1 LLHICNAKIYYFTHK
16 ENALSALPSVA
27 VVILNWNG
35 RSFLEQF
42 LPSVCRSTYRNLELY
57 VADNAS
63 TDDSVAFVR
72 THYPQIRIILNNEN
86 NGFAG
91 GYNAALQH
99 VKADIYVLLNQ
110 DVEVEPGWIEPVVA
124 QMQRDHHIAACQ
136 PKLRAFYDRGEFE
149 YAGAAGG
156 WMDILGY
163 TFCRGRILY
172 TTEGDEGQYDDEQDI
187 FWATGAA
194 LFIRASSFHE
204 MHGFDADF
212 FAHMEEVD
220 LCWRLKR
227 AGYRICYCPESV
239 VYHVGGG
246 SLPQGNP
253 RKLYLNF
260 RNNLMMLWKNLH
272 PADRWIVL
280 LQRFFLDVLAA
291 VKSLVA
297 GKPADMRAVYRAY
310 RHYWKWRRTYD
321 RSKYPLPEKK
331 LLELSG
337 VFHGI
342 MIWRYYFLNRKTFRT
357 LEK

>member
-1 LLHICNAKIYYFTHK
+1 M
-16 ENALSALPSVA
+16 SVLPSVA

-35 RSFLEQF
+35 RSFLEKF
-42 LPSVCRSTYRNLELY
+42 LPSVCRSTYGNLQL
-57 VADNAS
+57 VLADNAS
-63 TDDSVAFVR
+63 TDDSVAFVAE
-72 THYPQIRIILNNEN
+72 HYPQIRIIQNPRND
-86 NGFAG
+86 GFAG
-91 GYNAALQH
+91 GYNDALQH
-99 VKADIYVLLNQ
+99 VQADIYVLLNQ

-124 QMQRDHHIAACQ
+124 LMQQDTKIAACQ
-136 PKLRAFYDRGEFE
+136 PKMRAYKDPDEFE

-172 TTEGDEGQYDDEQDI
+172 TTEKDNGQYDDVKDI

-194 LFIRASSFHE
+194 LFIRSACYHQVG
-204 MHGFDADF
+204 GFDRDF

-220 LCWRLKR
+220 LCWRLQR
-227 AGYRICYCPESV
+227 AGYRICYCPGSRV
-239 VYHVGGG
+239 FHVGGG

-272 PADRWIVL
+272 SEDRWIVL
-280 LQRFFLDVLAA
+280 VQRFFLDILAG

-297 GKPADMRAVYRAY
+297 GKPKDMAAIYRAY
-310 RHYWKWRRTYD
+310 RDYYRWRRNYVKKD
-321 RSKYPLPEKK
+321 NLPEMK
-331 LLELSG
+331 LMKMSG

-342 MIWRYYFLNRKTFRT
+342 MIWRYYFLGHKHFSE
-357 LEK
+357 LI

>member
-1 LLHICNAKIYYFTHK
+1 M
-16 ENALSALPSVA
+16 SVLPSVA

-35 RSFLEQF
+35 RSFLEKF
-42 LPSVCRSTYRNLELY
+42 LPSVCRSTYGNLQL
-57 VADNAS
+57 VLADNAS
-63 TDDSVAFVR
+63 TDDSVAFVAE
-72 THYPQIRIILNNEN
+72 HYPQIRIIQNPRND
-86 NGFAG
+86 GFAG
-91 GYNAALQH
+91 GYNDALQH
-99 VKADIYVLLNQ
+99 VQADIYVLLNQ

-124 QMQRDHHIAACQ
+124 LMQQDTKIAACQ
-136 PKLRAFYDRGEFE
+136 PKMRAYKDPEEFE

-172 TTEGDEGQYDDEQDI
+172 TTEKDNGQYDDVKDI

-194 LFIRASSFHE
+194 LFIRSACYHQVG
-204 MHGFDADF
+204 GFDRDF

-220 LCWRLKR
+220 LCWRLQR
-227 AGYRICYCPESV
+227 AGYRICYCPDSRV
-239 VYHVGGG
+239 FHVGGG

-272 PADRWIVL
+272 SEDRWIVL
-280 LQRFFLDVLAA
+280 VQRFFLDILAG

-297 GKPADMRAVYRAY
+297 GKPKDMAAIYRAY
-310 RHYWKWRRTYD
+310 RDYYRWRRTYVKKD
-321 RSKYPLPEKK
+321 DLPEMK
-331 LLELSG
+331 LMKMSG

-342 MIWRYYFLNRKTFRT
+342 MIWRYYFLGHKHFSE
-357 LEK
+357 LI

>member
-1 LLHICNAKIYYFTHK
+1 LPV
-16 ENALSALPSVA
+16 LPSVA

-35 RSFLEQF
+35 KSFLEKF
-42 LPSVCRSTYRNLELY
+42 LPSVCGSTYPNLQIVL
-57 VADNAS
+57 ADNAS
-63 TDDSVAFVR
+63 TDDSVAFVKE
-72 THYPQIRIILNNEN
+72 HYPQIGIVRNPRND
-86 NGFAG
+86 GFAG
-91 GYNAALQH
+91 GYNDALQH
-99 VKADIYVLLNQ
+99 VQADIYVLLNQ
-110 DVEVEPGWIEPVVA
+110 DVEVEPGWIEPVVNL
-124 QMQRDHHIAACQ
+124 MQQDPKIAACQ
-136 PKLRAFYDRGEFE
+136 PKLRAYAQRDEFE

-172 TTEGDEGQYDDEQDI
+172 TTEKDKGQYDDVQDI

-194 LFIRASSFHE
+194 LFIRSHCFHE
-204 MHGFDADF
+204 VGGFDRSF

-220 LCWRLKR
+220 MCWRLQR
-227 AGYRICYCPESV
+227 AGYRICYCPDSV

-272 PADRWIVL
+272 SEDRWIVL
-280 LQRFFLDVLAA
+280 VQRFFLDILAA

-297 GKPADMRAVYRAY
+297 GKPKDMMAVYRAY
-310 RHYWKWRRTYD
+310 KDYYKWRRTYVKTD
-321 RSKYPLPEKK
+321 QLPEMK
-331 LLELSG
+331 LMKMNG

-342 MIWRYYFLNRKTFRT
+342 MIWRYYFLRRKYFST
-357 LEK
+357 LNH

>member
-1 LLHICNAKIYYFTHK
+1 M
-16 ENALSALPSVA
+16 SGLPSVA

-35 RSFLEQF
+35 RSFLEKF
-42 LPSVCRSTYRNLELY
+42 LPSVCRSTYSNLQLI

-72 THYPQIRIILNNEN
+72 THYPQVQLILNPTN

-91 GYNAALQH
+91 GYNEALQH
-99 VKADIYVLLNQ
+99 VEADIYVLLNQ
-110 DVEVEPGWIEPVVA
+110 DVEVEPDWIEPVVGL
-124 QMQRDHHIAACQ
+124 MKRDHLIAACQ
-136 PKLRAFYDRGEFE
+136 PKLMAYQDKARFE

-172 TTEGDEGQYDDEQDI
+172 RTEEDKGQYDDEQDI

-194 LFIRASSFHE
+194 LFIRSSAFHE
-204 MHGFDADF
+204 MGGFDADF

-260 RNNLMMLWKNLH
+260 RNNLMMLSKNLH
-272 PADRWIVL
+272 PADRQIVL
-280 LQRFFLDVLAA
+280 FQRFFLDVLAA
-291 VKSLVA
+291 VKSLA
-297 GKPADMRAVYRAY
+297 SGKPKDMGAIYRAY
-310 RHYWKWRRTYD
+310 KHYYRWKK
-321 RSKYPLPEKK
+321 KYKDQQPHLAHIR
-331 LLELSG
+331 LLEMSG

-342 MIWRYYFLNRKTFRT
+342 MIWRYYFLNRKTFDT
-357 LEK
+357 LEN

>member
-1 LLHICNAKIYYFTHK
+1 M
-16 ENALSALPSVA
+16 SVLPSVA

-35 RSFLEQF
+35 KAFLEKF
-42 LPSVCRSTYRNLELY
+42 LPSVCSSTYGNLEIY

-63 TDDSVAFVR
+63 TDDSVAFVK
-72 THYPQIRIILNNEN
+72 THYPQIKLIQNKYN

-91 GYNAALQH
+91 GYNAALKE
-99 VKADIYVLLNQ
+99 VEADIYVLLNQ
-110 DVEVEPGWIEPVVA
+110 DVEVAPGWIEPVIA
-124 QMQRDHHIAACQ
+124 QMQQDPNIAACQ
-136 PKLRAFYDRGEFE
+136 PKMRAYHDQERFE

-172 TTEGDEGQYDDEQDI
+172 TTEVDHGQYNDAQDI

-194 LFIRASSFHE
+194 LFIRSACFRE
-204 MHGFDADF
+204 VGGFDDDF

-220 LCWRLKR
+220 LCWRLQR
-227 AGYRICYCPESV
+227 AGYRVMYCPESV
-239 VYHVGGG
+239 VFHVGGG

-272 PADRWIVL
+272 SEDRWIVL
-280 LQRFFLDVLAA
+280 SQRFFLDLLAA
-291 VKSLVA
+291 VKSLAA
-297 GKPADMRAVYRAY
+297 GKPKDMMAIFRAY
-310 RHYWKWRRTYD
+310 RDYYKWRR
-321 RSKYPLPEKK
+321 KYVKKDTLPEKK
-331 LLELSG
+331 LLAISG

-342 MIWRYYFLNRKTFRT
+342 MIWRYYFLNRKKFSD
-357 LEK
+357 LNK

>member
-1 LLHICNAKIYYFTHK
+1 MPV
-16 ENALSALPSVA
+16 LPSVA

-35 RSFLEQF
+35 KSFLEKF
-42 LPSVCRSTYRNLELY
+42 LPSVCGSTYPNLQIVL
-57 VADNAS
+57 ADNAS
-63 TDDSVAFVR
+63 TDDSVAFVEQ
-72 THYPQIRIILNNEN
+72 HYPQIRIVRNPTND
-86 NGFAG
+86 GFAG
-91 GYNAALQH
+91 GYNDALQH
-99 VKADIYVLLNQ
+99 VEADTYVLLNQ
-110 DVEVEPGWIEPVVA
+110 DVEVEPGWIEPVISL
-124 QMQRDHHIAACQ
+124 MQQDPKIVACQ
-136 PKLRAFYDRGEFE
+136 PKLRAYKQRDEFE

-172 TTEGDEGQYDDEQDI
+172 TVEKDHGQYDDVQDI

-194 LFIRASSFHE
+194 LFIKSSGFHE
-204 MHGFDADF
+204 VGGFDSNF

-227 AGYRICYCPESV
+227 AGYRICYCPDSV

-272 PADRWIVL
+272 SEDRWIVL
-280 LQRFFLDVLAA
+280 VQRFFLDILAG

-297 GKPADMRAVYRAY
+297 GKPKDTAAIYRAY
-310 RHYWKWRRTYD
+310 KDYYRWRKTYVRND
-321 RSKYPLPEKK
+321 HLPEVK
-331 LLELSG
+331 LMKMTG

-342 MIWRYYFLNRKTFRT
+342 MIWRYYFLRHKYFSSLNN
-357 LEK
+357 

>member
-1 LLHICNAKIYYFTHK
+1 M
-16 ENALSALPSVA
+16 SVLPSVA

-35 RSFLEQF
+35 KSFLEKF
-42 LPSVCRSTYRNLELY
+42 LPSVCRSTYGNLQLY

-63 TDDSVAFVR
+63 TDDSVAFTR
-72 THYPQIRIILNNEN
+72 THFPEIKIIQNPSN

-91 GYNAALQH
+91 GYNEALQH
-99 VKADIYVLLNQ
+99 VQADIYVLLNQ
-110 DVEVEPGWIEPVVA
+110 DVEVESGWIEPV
-124 QMQRDHHIAACQ
+124 IAMMEREPDIVACQ
-136 PKLRAFYDRGEFE
+136 PKLRAYADPEEFE

-172 TTEGDEGQYDDEQDI
+172 TTEKDTGQYDDAQEI

-194 LFIRASSFHE
+194 LFIRSRCFHE
-204 MHGFDADF
+204 VGGFDADF

-220 LCWRLKR
+220 LCWRLQR
-227 AGYRICYCPESV
+227 AGYRIGYCPDSR

-272 PADRWIVL
+272 PADRWIIL
-280 LQRFFLDVLAA
+280 AQRFFLDALAG

-297 GKPADMRAVYRAY
+297 GKPKDMAAIFRAY
-310 RHYWKWRRTYD
+310 RDYLRWKKRYD
-321 RSKYPLPEKK
+321 PSGDQLPRKK
-331 LLELSG
+331 LLHMKG

-342 MIWRYYFLNRKTFRT
+342 MIWRYYFLGRKKFSE
-357 LEK
+357 LER

>member
-1 LLHICNAKIYYFTHK
+1 M
-16 ENALSALPSVA
+16 SVLPSVA

-35 RSFLEQF
+35 KAFLEKF
-42 LPSVCRSTYRNLELY
+42 LPSVCSSTYGNLEIY

-63 TDDSVAFVR
+63 TDDSVAFVKA
-72 THYPQIRIILNNEN
+72 HYPQIKLIQNKYN

-91 GYNAALQH
+91 GYNEALKE
-99 VKADIYVLLNQ
+99 VEADIYVLLNQ
-110 DVEVEPGWIEPVVA
+110 DVEVAPGWIEPVIA
-124 QMQRDHHIAACQ
+124 QMQQDPNIAACQ
-136 PKLRAFYDRGEFE
+136 PKMRAYHDQERFE

-172 TTEGDEGQYDDEQDI
+172 TTEVDHGQYNDAQDI

-194 LFIRASSFHE
+194 LFIRSACFRE
-204 MHGFDADF
+204 VGGFDDDF

-220 LCWRLKR
+220 LCWRLQR
-227 AGYRICYCPESV
+227 AGYRVMYCPESV
-239 VYHVGGG
+239 VFHVGGG

-272 PADRWIVL
+272 SEDRWIVL
-280 LQRFFLDVLAA
+280 SQRFFLDLLAA
-291 VKSLVA
+291 VKSLAA
-297 GKPADMRAVYRAY
+297 GKPKDMMAIFRAY
-310 RHYWKWRRTYD
+310 RDYYKWRR
-321 RSKYPLPEKK
+321 KYVKKDTLPEKK
-331 LLELSG
+331 LLAISG

-342 MIWRYYFLNRKTFRT
+342 MIWRYYFLNRKKFSD
-357 LEK
+357 LNK

>member
-1 LLHICNAKIYYFTHK
+1 
-16 ENALSALPSVA
+16 LSVLPSVA

-35 RSFLEQF
+35 RSFLEKF
-42 LPSVCRSTYRNLELY
+42 LPSVCRSTYGNLQL
-57 VADNAS
+57 VLADNAS
-63 TDDSVAFVR
+63 TDDSVAFVAE
-72 THYPQIRIILNNEN
+72 HYPQIRIIQNPRND
-86 NGFAG
+86 GFAG
-91 GYNAALQH
+91 GYNDALQQ
-99 VKADIYVLLNQ
+99 VQADIYVLLNQ

-124 QMQRDHHIAACQ
+124 LMQQDTRIAACQ
-136 PKLRAFYDRGEFE
+136 PKMRAYKEPEDFE

-172 TTEGDEGQYDDEQDI
+172 TTEKDNGQYDDVKDI

-194 LFIRASSFHE
+194 LFIRSACYHQVG
-204 MHGFDADF
+204 GFDRDF

-220 LCWRLKR
+220 LCWRLQR
-227 AGYRICYCPESV
+227 AGYRICYCPDSRV
-239 VYHVGGG
+239 FHVGGG

-272 PADRWIVL
+272 SEDRWIVL
-280 LQRFFLDVLAA
+280 VQRFFLDILAG

-297 GKPADMRAVYRAY
+297 GKPKDMAAIYRAY
-310 RHYWKWRRTYD
+310 RDYYRWRRTYVKKD
-321 RSKYPLPEKK
+321 DLPEMK
-331 LLELSG
+331 LMKMSG

-342 MIWRYYFLNRKTFRT
+342 MIWRYYFLGHKHFSE
-357 LEK
+357 LI

>member
-1 LLHICNAKIYYFTHK
+1 M
-16 ENALSALPSVA
+16 SVLPSVA

-35 RSFLEQF
+35 RSFLEKF
-42 LPSVCRSTYRNLELY
+42 LPSVCRSTYGNLQL
-57 VADNAS
+57 VLADNAS
-63 TDDSVAFVR
+63 TDDSVAFVAE
-72 THYPQIRIILNNEN
+72 HYPQIRIIQNPRND
-86 NGFAG
+86 GFAG
-91 GYNAALQH
+91 GYNDALQH
-99 VKADIYVLLNQ
+99 VQADIYVLLNQ

-124 QMQRDHHIAACQ
+124 LMQQDTKIAACQ
-136 PKLRAFYDRGEFE
+136 PKMRAYKDPDEFE

-172 TTEGDEGQYDDEQDI
+172 TTEKDNGQYDDVKDI

-194 LFIRASSFHE
+194 LFIRSACYHQVG
-204 MHGFDADF
+204 GFDRDF

-220 LCWRLKR
+220 LCWRLQR
-227 AGYRICYCPESV
+227 AGYRICYCPDSRV
-239 VYHVGGG
+239 FHVGGG

-272 PADRWIVL
+272 SEDRWIVL
-280 LQRFFLDVLAA
+280 VQRFFLDILAG

-297 GKPADMRAVYRAY
+297 GKPKDMAAIYRAY
-310 RHYWKWRRTYD
+310 RDYYRWRRNYVKKD
-321 RSKYPLPEKK
+321 NLPEMK
-331 LLELSG
+331 LMKMSG

-342 MIWRYYFLNRKTFRT
+342 MIWRYYFLGHKHFSE
-357 LEK
+357 LI

>member
-1 LLHICNAKIYYFTHK
+1 M
-16 ENALSALPSVA
+16 SVLPSVA

-35 RSFLEQF
+35 KKFLEQF
-42 LPSVCRSTYRNLELY
+42 LPSVCKSTYGNLQLIM
-57 VADNAS
+57 ADNAS
-63 TDDSVAFVR
+63 TDDSVAYVEQ
-72 THYPQIRIILNNEN
+72 HYPQVRVIRNPGN

-91 GYNAALQH
+91 GYNEALQH
-99 VKADIYVLLNQ
+99 VEADIYVLLNQ
-110 DVEVEPGWIEPVVA
+110 DVEVEAGWIEPVVA
-124 QMQRDHHIAACQ
+124 MMQQDPKIAACQ
-136 PKLRAFYDRGEFE
+136 PKLRSWHNRDEFE

-172 TTEGDEGQYDDEQDI
+172 TTEKDLGQYDDPQDI

-194 LFIRASSFHE
+194 LFIRSHCFHE
-204 MHGFDADF
+204 AGGFDADF

-227 AGYRICYCPESV
+227 LGYRICYCPQSV

-272 PADRWIVL
+272 SEDRWIVL
-280 LQRFFLDVLAA
+280 SQRFFLDILAA
-291 VKSLVA
+291 MKSLAA
-297 GKPADMRAVYRAY
+297 GKPKDMKAIFKAYIDYR
-310 RHYWKWRRTYD
+310 RWRRNYKHD
-321 RSKYPLPEKK
+321 SRLPDVK
-331 LLELSG
+331 LMTLSG

-342 MIWRYYFLNRKTFRT
+342 MIWRYYFLQHKKFSELKHEKARKTVF
-357 LEK
+357 

>member
-1 LLHICNAKIYYFTHK
+1 M
-16 ENALSALPSVA
+16 SVLPSVA

-35 RSFLEQF
+35 KAFLEKF
-42 LPSVCRSTYRNLELY
+42 LPSVCSSTYGNLEIY

-63 TDDSVAFVR
+63 TDDSVAFVKA
-72 THYPQIRIILNNEN
+72 HYPQIKLIQNKYN

-91 GYNAALQH
+91 GYNAALKE
-99 VKADIYVLLNQ
+99 VEADIYVLLNQ
-110 DVEVEPGWIEPVVA
+110 DVEVAPGWIEPVIA
-124 QMQRDHHIAACQ
+124 QMQQDSNIAACQ
-136 PKLRAFYDRGEFE
+136 PKMRAYHDQERFE

-172 TTEGDEGQYDDEQDI
+172 TTEVDHGQYNDAQDI

-194 LFIRASSFHE
+194 LFIRSACFRE
-204 MHGFDADF
+204 VGGFDDDF

-220 LCWRLKR
+220 LCWRLQR
-227 AGYRICYCPESV
+227 AGYRVMYCPESV
-239 VYHVGGG
+239 VFHVGGG

-272 PADRWIVL
+272 SEDRWIVL
-280 LQRFFLDVLAA
+280 SQRFFLDLLAA
-291 VKSLVA
+291 VKSLAA
-297 GKPADMRAVYRAY
+297 GKPKDMMAIFRAY
-310 RHYWKWRRTYD
+310 RDYYKWRR
-321 RSKYPLPEKK
+321 KYVKKDTLPEKK
-331 LLELSG
+331 LLAISG

-342 MIWRYYFLNRKTFRT
+342 MIWRYYFLNRKKFSD
-357 LEK
+357 LNK

>member
-1 LLHICNAKIYYFTHK
+1 
-16 ENALSALPSVA
+16 LSVLPSVA

-35 RSFLEQF
+35 RGFLEKF
-42 LPSVCRSTYRNLELY
+42 LPSVCQSTYGNLQLY

-63 TDDSVAFVR
+63 TDDSVAFTS
-72 THYPQIRIILNNEN
+72 THFPEVKIIRNPSN

-91 GYNAALQH
+91 GYNEALQH
-99 VKADIYVLLNQ
+99 VQADIYVLLNQ

-124 QMQRDHHIAACQ
+124 MMERQPGLVACQ
-136 PKLRAFYDRGEFE
+136 PKLRAYANPDEFE

-172 TTEGDEGQYDDEQDI
+172 TTEKDTGQYDDAQDI

-194 LFIRASSFHE
+194 LFIRSKCFHE
-204 MHGFDADF
+204 VGGFDADF

-220 LCWRLKR
+220 LCWRLQR
-227 AGYRICYCPESV
+227 AGYRIAYCPDSR

-260 RNNLMMLWKNLH
+260 RNNLIMLWKNLH
-272 PADRWIVL
+272 PADRWIIL
-280 LQRFFLDVLAA
+280 TQRFFLDLLAA

-297 GKPADMRAVYRAY
+297 GKPRDMAAIFRAY
-310 RHYWKWRRTYD
+310 RDYLRWKRQYNPSRDT
-321 RSKYPLPEKK
+321 LPRKK
-331 LLELSG
+331 LLQMKG

-342 MIWRYYFLNRKTFRT
+342 MIWRYYFLGRKKFSE
-357 LEK
+357 LER

>member
-1 LLHICNAKIYYFTHK
+1 M
-16 ENALSALPSVA
+16 SVLPSVA

-35 RSFLEQF
+35 RSFLEKF
-42 LPSVCRSTYRNLELY
+42 LPSVCRSTYGNLQL
-57 VADNAS
+57 VLADNAS
-63 TDDSVAFVR
+63 TDDSVAFVAE
-72 THYPQIRIILNNEN
+72 HYPQIRIIRNPRND
-86 NGFAG
+86 GFAG
-91 GYNAALQH
+91 GYNDALQH
-99 VKADIYVLLNQ
+99 VQADIYVLLNQ

-124 QMQRDHHIAACQ
+124 LMQQDTKIAACQ
-136 PKLRAFYDRGEFE
+136 PKMRAYKDPDEFE

-172 TTEGDEGQYDDEQDI
+172 TTEKDNGQYDDVKDI

-194 LFIRASSFHE
+194 LFIRSACYHQVG
-204 MHGFDADF
+204 GFDRDF

-220 LCWRLKR
+220 LCWRLQR
-227 AGYRICYCPESV
+227 AGYRICYCPDSRV
-239 VYHVGGG
+239 FHVGGG

-272 PADRWIVL
+272 SEDRWIVL
-280 LQRFFLDVLAA
+280 VQRFFLDILAG

-297 GKPADMRAVYRAY
+297 GKPKDMAAIYRAY
-310 RHYWKWRRTYD
+310 KDYYRWRRTYVKKD
-321 RSKYPLPEKK
+321 DLPEMK
-331 LLELSG
+331 LMKMSG

-342 MIWRYYFLNRKTFRT
+342 MIWRYYFLGHKHFSE
-357 LEK
+357 LI

>member
-1 LLHICNAKIYYFTHK
+1 MPV
-16 ENALSALPSVA
+16 LPSVA

-35 RSFLEQF
+35 KGFLEKF
-42 LPSVCRSTYRNLELY
+42 LPSVCRSSYGNLQLY
-57 VADNAS
+57 LADNAS
-63 TDDSVAFVR
+63 SDDSVAFVQE
-72 THYPQIRIILNNEN
+72 HFPQVKIIRNPKN

-91 GYNAALQH
+91 GYNQALQQ
-99 VKADIYVLLNQ
+99 VQADIYVLLNQ
-110 DVEVEPGWIEPVVA
+110 DVEVEPGWIAPVVA
-124 QMQRDHHIAACQ
+124 LMEQDTRIAACQ
-136 PKLRAFYDRGEFE
+136 PKLRAYNDREAFE

-172 TTEGDEGQYDDEQDI
+172 TTEKDTGQYDDAQDV

-194 LFIRASSFHE
+194 LFIRAHCFHE
-204 MHGFDADF
+204 VGGFDAAF

-220 LCWRLKR
+220 LCWRLQR
-227 AGYRICYCPESV
+227 AGYRISYCPQSL

-280 LQRFFLDVLAA
+280 SQRFFLDLLAA
-291 VKSLVA
+291 LKSLVA
-297 GKPADMRAVYRAY
+297 GKPKDMAAIIRAY
-310 RHYWKWRRTYD
+310 RDYRRWKRRYD
-321 RSKYPLPEKK
+321 AAQDQLPRRK
-331 LLELSG
+331 LLQMTG

-342 MIWRYYFLNRKTFRT
+342 MIWRYYFLGRKKFSE
-357 LEK
+357 LER

>member
-1 LLHICNAKIYYFTHK
+1 M
-16 ENALSALPSVA
+16 SVLPSVA

-35 RSFLEQF
+35 RSFLEKF
-42 LPSVCRSTYRNLELY
+42 LPSVCRSTYGNLQL
-57 VADNAS
+57 VLADNAS
-63 TDDSVAFVR
+63 TDDSVAFVAA
-72 THYPQIRIILNNEN
+72 HYPQIRIIRNPRND
-86 NGFAG
+86 GFAG
-91 GYNAALQH
+91 GYNDALQH
-99 VKADIYVLLNQ
+99 VQADIYVLLNQ

-124 QMQRDHHIAACQ
+124 LMQQDTKIAACQ
-136 PKLRAFYDRGEFE
+136 PKMRAYKDPDEFE

-172 TTEGDEGQYDDEQDI
+172 TTEKDNGQYDDVKDI

-194 LFIRASSFHE
+194 LFIRSACYHQVG
-204 MHGFDADF
+204 GFDRDF

-220 LCWRLKR
+220 LCWRLQR
-227 AGYRICYCPESV
+227 AGYRICYCPDSRV
-239 VYHVGGG
+239 FHVGGG

-272 PADRWIVL
+272 SEDRWIVL
-280 LQRFFLDVLAA
+280 VQRFFLDILAG

-297 GKPADMRAVYRAY
+297 GKPKDMAAIYRAY
-310 RHYWKWRRTYD
+310 KDYYRWRRTYVKKD
-321 RSKYPLPEKK
+321 DLPEMK
-331 LLELSG
+331 LMKMSG

-342 MIWRYYFLNRKTFRT
+342 MIWRYYFLGHKHFSE
-357 LEK
+357 LI

>member
-1 LLHICNAKIYYFTHK
+1 
-16 ENALSALPSVA
+16 LSVLPSVA

-35 RSFLEQF
+35 RSFLEKF
-42 LPSVCRSTYRNLELY
+42 LPSVCRSTYGNLQL
-57 VADNAS
+57 VLADNAS
-63 TDDSVAFVR
+63 TDDSVAFVAE
-72 THYPQIRIILNNEN
+72 HYPQIRIIQNPRND
-86 NGFAG
+86 GFAG
-91 GYNAALQH
+91 GYNDALQH
-99 VKADIYVLLNQ
+99 VQADIYVLLNQ

-124 QMQRDHHIAACQ
+124 LMQQDTKIAACQ
-136 PKLRAFYDRGEFE
+136 PKMRAYKDPDEFE

-172 TTEGDEGQYDDEQDI
+172 TTEKDNGQYDDVKDI

-194 LFIRASSFHE
+194 LFIRSACYHQVG
-204 MHGFDADF
+204 GFDRDF

-220 LCWRLKR
+220 LCWRLQR
-227 AGYRICYCPESV
+227 AGYRICYCPDSRV
-239 VYHVGGG
+239 FHVGGG

-272 PADRWIVL
+272 SEDRWIVL
-280 LQRFFLDVLAA
+280 VQRFFLDILAG

-297 GKPADMRAVYRAY
+297 GKPKDMAAIYRAY
-310 RHYWKWRRTYD
+310 KDYYRWRRTYVKKD
-321 RSKYPLPEKK
+321 DLPEMK
-331 LLELSG
+331 LMKMSG

-342 MIWRYYFLNRKTFRT
+342 MIWRYYFLGHKHFSE
-357 LEK
+357 LI

>member
-1 LLHICNAKIYYFTHK
+1 LPV
-16 ENALSALPSVA
+16 LPSVA

-35 RSFLEQF
+35 KSFLEKF
-42 LPSVCRSTYRNLELY
+42 LPSVCRSTYGNLELY

-63 TDDSVAFVR
+63 TDDSVAFTR
-72 THYPQIRIILNNEN
+72 EHFPQVKIIQNQSNS
-86 NGFAG
+86 GFAG
-91 GYNAALQH
+91 GYNEALQH
-99 VKADIYVLLNQ
+99 VQADIYVLLNQ
-110 DVEVEPGWIEPVVA
+110 DVEVEPGWIEPVIA
-124 QMQRDHHIAACQ
+124 QMEQQPDIVACQ
-136 PKLRAFYDRGEFE
+136 PKLRAYADREEFE

-172 TTEGDEGQYDDEQDI
+172 TTEKDSGQYDDVQDV

-194 LFIRASSFHE
+194 LFIRSSSFHE
-204 MHGFDADF
+204 VGGFDASF

-220 LCWRLKR
+220 LCWRLQR
-227 AGYRICYCPESV
+227 AGYRISYCPGST

-272 PADRWIVL
+272 PADRWIIL
-280 LQRFFLDVLAA
+280 TQRVFLDLLAA

-297 GKPADMRAVYRAY
+297 GKPRDMAAIFRAY
-310 RHYWKWRRTYD
+310 RDYIRWKRQYD
-321 RSKYPLPEKK
+321 PSEDKLPRKK
-331 LLELSG
+331 LLQMEG

-342 MIWRYYFLNRKTFRT
+342 MIWRYYFLGRKKFSD
-357 LEK
+357 LER

>member
-1 LLHICNAKIYYFTHK
+1 M
-16 ENALSALPSVA
+16 SVLPSVA

-35 RSFLEQF
+35 KHFLEKF
-42 LPSVCRSTYRNLELY
+42 LPSVCRSTYGHLQLY
-57 VADNAS
+57 MADNAS
-63 TDDSVAFVR
+63 TDGSAEYVR
-72 THYPQIRIILNNEN
+72 THFPQVKVIQNPDN

-91 GYNAALQH
+91 GYNQALQH
-99 VKADIYVLLNQ
+99 VEADIYVLLNQ
-110 DVEVEPGWIEPVVA
+110 DVEVEPGWIEPVIA
-124 QMQRDHHIAACQ
+124 QMQQDERIAACQ
-136 PKLRAFYDRGEFE
+136 PKMRAYHEPERFE

-172 TTEGDEGQYDDEQDI
+172 TTEVDEGQYNDAQDI

-194 LFIRASSFHE
+194 LFIRRHCFYE
-204 MHGFDADF
+204 VGGFDADF

-220 LCWRLKR
+220 LCWRLQR
-227 AGYRICYCPESV
+227 AGYRVCYCPGAQ

-272 PADRWIVL
+272 PTDRWIILV
-280 LQRFFLDVLAA
+280 QRVFLDLLAA
-291 VKSLVA
+291 VKSLVS
-297 GKPADMRAVYRAY
+297 GKPRDMTAIFRAY
-310 RHYWKWRRTYD
+310 RDYYKWRARYQRKKDT
-321 RSKYPLPEKK
+321 LPQRR
-331 LLELSG
+331 LLDIKG

-342 MIWRYYFLNRKTFRT
+342 MIWRYYFLNRKKFSE
-357 LEK
+357 LEKRG

>member
-1 LLHICNAKIYYFTHK
+1 
-16 ENALSALPSVA
+16 LSVLPSVA

-35 RSFLEQF
+35 KKFLEQF
-42 LPSVCRSTYRNLELY
+42 LPSVCRSTYGNLQVIL
-57 VADNAS
+57 ADNAS
-63 TDDSVAFVR
+63 TDDSVAFVQQQ
-72 THYPQIRIILNNEN
+72 YPQIRIIRNPSN

-91 GYNAALQH
+91 GYNEALQH

-124 QMQRDHHIAACQ
+124 MMQQDQRIAACQ
-136 PKLRAFYDRGEFE
+136 PKLRAWHSKTEFE

-172 TTEGDEGQYDDEQDI
+172 TTEIDNGQYDDPQDI

-194 LFIRASSFHE
+194 LFIRSSCFHE
-204 MHGFDADF
+204 VGGFDADF

-220 LCWRLKR
+220 LCWRLQR
-227 AGYRICYCPESV
+227 AGYRICYCPDSM

-272 PADRWIVL
+272 SEDRWIVL
-280 LQRFFLDVLAA
+280 SQRFFLDILAA
-291 VKSLVA
+291 LKSLAA
-297 GKPADMRAVYRAY
+297 GKPRDMKAIGKAYIDYR
-310 RHYWKWRRTYD
+310 RWRR
-321 RSKYPLPEKK
+321 KYNRAERDKLPEVK
-331 LLELSG
+331 LMKLSG

-342 MIWRYYFLNRKTFRT
+342 MIWRYYFLQHKKFSELKHESTGKTVF
-357 LEK
+357 

>member
-1 LLHICNAKIYYFTHK
+1 MPI
-16 ENALSALPSVA
+16 LPSVA

-35 RSFLEQF
+35 KGFLEKF
-42 LPSVCRSTYRNLELY
+42 LPSVCRSTYGNLQLY

-63 TDDSVAFVR
+63 TDDSVTFVQANF
-72 THYPQIRIILNNEN
+72 PGVKIIQNPSN

-91 GYNAALQH
+91 GYNEALQH
-99 VKADIYVLLNQ
+99 VQADIYVLLNQ
-110 DVEVEPGWIEPVVA
+110 DVEVEPGWIEPIVEM
-124 QMQRDHHIAACQ
+124 MQQQPDIAACQ
-136 PKLRAFYDRGEFE
+136 PKLRAYADPTEFE

-172 TTEGDEGQYDDEQDI
+172 ITEKDHGQYDDAQDV

-194 LFIRASSFHE
+194 LFIRSDCFHE
-204 MHGFDADF
+204 VKGFDADF

-220 LCWRLKR
+220 LCWRLQR
-227 AGYRICYCPESV
+227 AGYRICYCPHSV

-260 RNNLMMLWKNLH
+260 RNNLIMLWKNLH
-272 PADRWIVL
+272 PADRWIIL
-280 LQRFFLDVLAA
+280 AQRFFLDLLAA
-291 VKSLVA
+291 LKSLVA
-297 GKPADMRAVYRAY
+297 GKPKDMAAIIRAY
-310 RHYWKWRRTYD
+310 RDYRRWRRHYD
-321 RSKYPLPEKK
+321 RGQDKLPWKK
-331 LLELSG
+331 LLHMNG

-342 MIWRYYFLNRKTFRT
+342 MIWRYYFLGRNKFSE
-357 LEK
+357 LER

>member
-1 LLHICNAKIYYFTHK
+1 MPI
-16 ENALSALPSVA
+16 LPSVA

-35 RSFLEQF
+35 KDFLEKF
-42 LPSVCRSTYRNLELY
+42 LPSVCSSTYGNLQLY
-57 VADNAS
+57 MADNAS
-63 TDDSVAFVR
+63 TDDSVAF
-72 THYPQIRIILNNEN
+72 TQKHFPQVKIIQNPSN

-91 GYNAALQH
+91 GYNEALQH
-99 VKADIYVLLNQ
+99 VQADIYVLLNQ
-110 DVEVEPGWIEPVVA
+110 DVEVEPGWIEPVITLME
-124 QMQRDHHIAACQ
+124 QQPDIAACQ
-136 PKLRAFYDRGEFE
+136 PKLRAYANPEEFE

-172 TTEGDEGQYDDEQDI
+172 TTEKDNGQYDDVQDI

-194 LFIRASSFHE
+194 LFIRSRCFHE
-204 MHGFDADF
+204 VGGFDADF

-220 LCWRLKR
+220 LCWRLQR
-227 AGYRICYCPESV
+227 VGYRICYCPGSR

-260 RNNLMMLWKNLH
+260 RNNLIMLWKNLH
-272 PADRWIVL
+272 PADRWIIL
-280 LQRFFLDVLAA
+280 AQRFFLDLLAA

-297 GKPADMRAVYRAY
+297 GKPKDMAAIFRAFRDYSR
-310 RHYWKWRRTYD
+310 WKRQYD
-321 RSKYPLPEKK
+321 HGKDQLPRKK
-331 LLELSG
+331 LLQMKG

-342 MIWRYYFLNRKTFRT
+342 MIWRYYFLGRKKFSE
-357 LEK
+357 LER